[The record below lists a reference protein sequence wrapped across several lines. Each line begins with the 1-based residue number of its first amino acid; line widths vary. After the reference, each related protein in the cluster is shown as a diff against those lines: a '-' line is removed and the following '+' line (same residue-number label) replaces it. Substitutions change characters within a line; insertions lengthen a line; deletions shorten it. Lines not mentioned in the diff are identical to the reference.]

1 MHRFVM
7 PEHLAEE
14 KKRSGTNMNP
24 NATATHEDG
33 TRPGHKPLS
42 PVGFDP
48 LTHDEEL
55 MHALV
60 VEDSPQIAERL
71 VELVTV
77 PDRVDVVATA
87 ATEDEALAACDRH
100 TIDLAIVDLQLA
112 QGTGFGVIRRLR
124 AASGEHT
131 ACIVVLTNH
140 AVPAL
145 KVAAFE
151 AGADFFLDKSKDF
164 ATIPRLIGELL
175 SNRKN

>member
-1 MHRFVM
+1 MRI
-7 PEHLAEE
+7 
-14 KKRSGTNMNP
+14 STTG
-24 NATATHEDG
+24 ATAAREG
-33 TRPGHKPLS
+33 GSGAETRVPLS
-42 PVGFDP
+42 YNVRDQ
-48 LTHDEEL
+48 DSEL
-55 MHALV
+55 MQALV

-71 VELVTV
+71 VELVSV
-77 PDRVDVVATA
+77 PDRVAVVATA
-87 ATEDEALAACDRH
+87 ATEDEALAACDRY

-124 AASGEHT
+124 AAAGDRT

-151 AGADFFLDKSKDF
+151 AVADFFLDKSKDF

-175 SNRKN
+175 SNKAN

>member
-1 MHRFVM
+1 MMQPDFASEELPDLLRRQTVAAARENG
-7 PEHLAEE
+7 PGAES
-14 KKRSGTNMNP
+14 RI
-24 NATATHEDG
+24 
-33 TRPGHKPLS
+33 PLS
-42 PVGFDP
+42 MDP
-48 LTHDEEL
+48 RQNDEEL
-55 MHALV
+55 MYALV

-71 VELVTV
+71 VELVSI
-77 PDRVDVVATA
+77 PDRVAVVATA

-124 AASGEHT
+124 AAAGDHP

-164 ATIPRLIGELL
+164 AAIPRLIGELL
-175 SNRKN
+175 TNKGN

>member
-1 MHRFVM
+1 MHAPTPRETSHDPRAM
-7 PEHLAEE
+7 PPEFQI
-14 KKRSGTNMNP
+14 RTG
-24 NATATHEDG
+24 
-33 TRPGHKPLS
+33 
-42 PVGFDP
+42 
-48 LTHDEEL
+48 DEEV

-77 PDRVDVVATA
+77 PNRVEVVATA

-100 TIDLAIVDLQLA
+100 SIALAIVDLQLA

-124 AASGEHT
+124 AATGSNP

-151 AGADFFLDKSKDF
+151 AGADYFLDKSKDF
-164 ATIPRLIGELL
+164 ATIPRLVGELL
-175 SNRKN
+175 NTKKN

>member
-1 MHRFVM
+1 MPTAATDPMHAPTPREGG
-7 PEHLAEE
+7 PEQQRPLPAEFQVH
-14 KKRSGTNMNP
+14 
-24 NATATHEDG
+24 TAD
-33 TRPGHKPLS
+33 
-42 PVGFDP
+42 
-48 LTHDEEL
+48 DEV

-77 PDRVDVVATA
+77 PDRVEVVATA
-87 ATEDEALAACDRH
+87 ATEDEALAACDKH
-100 TIDLAIVDLQLA
+100 TIALAIVDLQLA

-124 AASGEHT
+124 AATGANP

-151 AGADFFLDKSKDF
+151 AGADYFLDKSKDF
-164 ATIPRLIGELL
+164 ATIPRLVGELL
-175 SNRKN
+175 NTKKN

>member
-1 MHRFVM
+1 MSLHTQSQTTTYRPLAGASNMHSTPQPGG
-7 PEHLAEE
+7 PERRTLPPEYQIRH
-14 KKRSGTNMNP
+14 S
-24 NATATHEDG
+24 
-33 TRPGHKPLS
+33 
-42 PVGFDP
+42 
-48 LTHDEEL
+48 DEEV
-55 MHALV
+55 MNALV

-71 VELVTV
+71 VELVSV
-77 PDRVDVVATA
+77 PNRVEVVATA

-100 TIDLAIVDLQLA
+100 TIALAIVDLQLA

-124 AASGEHT
+124 AATGSNP

-151 AGADFFLDKSKDF
+151 AGADYFLDKSKDF

-175 SNRKN
+175 STKEN

>member
-1 MHRFVM
+1 MPTTAIDEMHAPTPREGG
-7 PEHLAEE
+7 PEHRPLPPEFQV
-14 KKRSGTNMNP
+14 N
-24 NATATHEDG
+24 TADED
-33 TRPGHKPLS
+33 
-42 PVGFDP
+42 V
-48 LTHDEEL
+48 

-77 PDRVDVVATA
+77 PDRVEVVATA
-87 ATEDEALAACDRH
+87 ATEDEALAACDKH
-100 TIDLAIVDLQLA
+100 TISLAIVDLQLA

-124 AASGEHT
+124 AATGSNP

-151 AGADFFLDKSKDF
+151 AGADYFLDKSKDF
-164 ATIPRLIGELL
+164 ATIPRLVGELL
-175 SNRKN
+175 NTKKN

>member
-1 MHRFVM
+1 MHAPTPRESPPDSRAIP
-7 PEHLAEE
+7 PEFQV
-14 KKRSGTNMNP
+14 RTG
-24 NATATHEDG
+24 
-33 TRPGHKPLS
+33 
-42 PVGFDP
+42 
-48 LTHDEEL
+48 DEEV

-77 PDRVDVVATA
+77 PNRVEVVAMA
-87 ATEDEALAACDRH
+87 ATEDEALAACDKH
-100 TIDLAIVDLQLA
+100 AIALAIVDLQLA

-124 AASGEHT
+124 AATGANP

-151 AGADFFLDKSKDF
+151 AGADYFLDKSKDF
-164 ATIPRLIGELL
+164 ATIPRLVGELL
-175 SNRKN
+175 NTKKN